1 MAFIPVNHDEIDT
14 IATIRVR
21 ERCVAAVSR
30 SLWQRFADWF
40 ALRLMLRRSR
50 IELMD
55 LTDEQLLD
63 IGITRSAADK
73 EARKVRFHI
82 R

>member
-1 MAFIPVNHDEIDT
+1 MTFIPVKHDEMDTIDT
-14 IATIRVR
+14 IRVSR
-21 ERCVAAVSR
+21 HNVVTASR
-30 SLWQRFADWF
+30 SLWQRFVDWC
-40 ALRLMLRRSR
+40 ALRIMLRRSR